1 MRYILEIFMGIH
13 DMSIL
18 SFTKQVL
25 YLKRLWIYRLCRYL
39 VWVCKLSTEYV
50 FVNKESVWLAVIIG
64 RISAVVIIDCNIFN

>member
-50 FVNKESVWLAVIIG
+50 L
-64 RISAVVIIDCNIFN
+64 